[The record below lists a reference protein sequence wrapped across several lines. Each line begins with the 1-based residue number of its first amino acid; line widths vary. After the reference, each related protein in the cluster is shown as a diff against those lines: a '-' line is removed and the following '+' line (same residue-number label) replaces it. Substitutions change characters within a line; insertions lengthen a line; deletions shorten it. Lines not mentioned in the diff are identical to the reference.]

1 MANDFNNT
9 LNLPKT
15 SFSMRAGL
23 MKKEPQILAK
33 WEENKLYEKL
43 MKQNEGKP
51 LYVLHD
57 TKQSRSY
64 SYHRSSL

>member
-33 WEENKLYEKL
+33 WEENKLYEKI
-43 MKQNEGKP
+43 N
-51 LYVLHD
+51 
-57 TKQSRSY
+57 
-64 SYHRSSL
+64 